1 METSVMEEN
10 KNITIIDVA
19 RRAGVSKGTV
29 DRVLHNRGEVSAK
42 SAEKVRQAIRDL
54 DYEPNLYASLL
65 ATRKNHVIACLL
77 PRSVKGE
84 YWDKLRVGFEQGGTA
99 ASTLGAETRLFFYD
113 QYDPE
118 SFAKACSEL
127 LATDPSGVVL
137 PPLFKNDTILFTE
150 KLHKAGIPYVYVDS
164 RLEDEHYLAYFGMPT
179 YRSGYLCAHLLTER
193 CTEVPEVA
201 VIRITRDKT
210 RRSDPTIDRRAGFS
224 DYMQE
229 MFPDCEIMNVF
240 INPNEPQ
247 TIVPVLEEFFAAHPD
262 VKFVVMF
269 NSRIHLV
276 APYLEAHPVEGRR
289 VVGFDDLDLNMEALS
304 SGAVTVLIAQHTEA
318 QSSKAV
324 ATLVDYIVL
333 HKDPSKRDN
342 YMHMDILTSLNQDN
356 Y

>member
-1 METSVMEEN
+1 MEEN

-84 YWDKLRVGFEQGGTA
+84 YWDKLRNGFVQGGEA
-99 ASTLGAETRLFFYD
+99 VSNLGAEVKIFEYD

-118 SFAKACSEL
+118 SFAAVCSQV
-127 LATDPSGVVL
+127 LASEPAGVVL
-137 PPLFKNDTILFTE
+137 PPLFKNDTLLFTE

-179 YRSGYLCAHLLTER
+179 YRSGYLCAYLLTER
-193 CTEVPEVA
+193 CQDVPKVA

-229 MFPDCEIMNVF
+229 MFPDSEIINVF
-240 INPNEPQ
+240 INPNEPDEIAQ
-247 TIVPVLEEFFAAHPD
+247 VLEVFFTEHPD
-262 VKFVVMF
+262 VRFVVMF

-276 APYLEAHPVEGRR
+276 APYLQAHPVEGRR
-289 VVGFDDLDLNMEALS
+289 VIGFDDLDLNMEALS

>member
-1 METSVMEEN
+1 MEEG

-42 SAEKVRQAIRDL
+42 SAEKVRKAIREL
-54 DYEPNLYASLL
+54 NYEPNLYASLL

-84 YWDKLRVGFEQGGTA
+84 YWDKLRVGSEQGGNA
-99 ASTLGAETRLFFYD
+99 VATLGAEVRMFFYD

-118 SFAKACSEL
+118 SFAAACAEL
-127 LATDPSGVVL
+127 LASEPSGVVL
-137 PPLFKNDTILFTE
+137 PPLFKNDTLQFTDR
-150 KLHKAGIPYVYVDS
+150 LHKAGIPYIYVDS

-179 YRSGYLCAHLLTER
+179 YRSGYLCAYLLTER
-193 CTEVPEVA
+193 CTDVPEVA

-229 MFPDCEIMNVF
+229 MFPDSEIFNVF
-240 INPNEPQ
+240 IDPNEPDAIGP
-247 TIVPVLEEFFAAHPD
+247 TLDSFFREHPD
-262 VKFVVMF
+262 VRFVVMF

-289 VVGFDDLDLNMEALS
+289 VVGFDDLDRNMEALS
-304 SGAVTVLIAQHTEA
+304 SGAVTMLIAQHTEV
-318 QSSKAV
+318 QSRDAV
-324 ATLVDYIVL
+324 ATLVDYLVL
-333 HKDPSKRDN
+333 HKEPAKRDN